1 MLNFIIKLIFK
12 SNNKM
17 SNIFVVSA
25 PSGAGKSSLV
35 NAVCEIDSN
44 IKLSISH
51 TTRSQRS
58 GEVDG
63 VDYHFTD
70 VSTFQQMI
78 NNNEFIEYAKVY
90 DNYYGTNKNTIS
102 NFIQQGYKVILEID
116 HQGALQIKKL
126 IPEAVLIYIKPP
138 SISELERR
146 LRGRNTDNEETI
158 TKRLS
163 QANLDMSYAKYFD
176 KIIIND
182 DFIITVKKIHKIIID

>member
-1 MLNFIIKLIFK
+1 
-12 SNNKM
+12 M